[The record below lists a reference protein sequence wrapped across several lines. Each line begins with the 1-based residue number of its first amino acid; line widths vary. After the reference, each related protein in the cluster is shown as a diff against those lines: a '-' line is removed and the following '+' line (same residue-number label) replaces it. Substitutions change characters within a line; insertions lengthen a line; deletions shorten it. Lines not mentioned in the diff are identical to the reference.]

1 MRSTECDPLSIRTPP
16 RLTAGSDFHRE
27 DSAKRAVNALSSR
40 VTHPRLPCRILANGR
55 AGHDPAPLALLER
68 LGVRLG
74 DAPCPHQAE
83 SDLVIHHGGY
93 LVSCSTASR
102 TESAM

>member
-1 MRSTECDPLSIRTPP
+1 MLQEVLTDVRMGDGRRADDDGVELRPPHHRLIRI
-16 RLTAGSDFHRE
+16 
-27 DSAKRAVNALSSR
+27 VALAAQAFRQS
-40 VTHPRLPCRILANGR
+40 PGRILANVR
-55 AGHDPAPLALLER
+55 DGHDPAALAVLER

-93 LVSCSTASR
+93 LVSCSTASL